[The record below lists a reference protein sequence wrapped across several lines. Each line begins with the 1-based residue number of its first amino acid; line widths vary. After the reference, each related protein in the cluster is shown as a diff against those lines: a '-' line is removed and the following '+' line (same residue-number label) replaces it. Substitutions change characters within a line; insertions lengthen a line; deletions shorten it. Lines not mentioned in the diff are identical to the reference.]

1 MTVRQLL
8 SHTSGIEPGTVLR
21 QSPSSSSADM
31 TRAILA
37 APLLGEA
44 GTVFAYG
51 GSSMQIAAAISER
64 KTGQTWDQLFRARL
78 AEPLGFTSPAWRHPL
93 APGEQNEAGSPQV
106 AGGLVLSLDD
116 LSTFMTMILNRGR
129 LGERRILSEAAVAE
143 IERLHTG
150 SVRDFRRLPIA
161 KPDWRY
167 GLGVWCEAYIASGA
181 CSVSSSAGAFG
192 TVPWVDRTRNRA
204 GVFITRTRLPL
215 VLDGV
220 LDLRALSHQITRDS
234 PMNSGAASDFLQTPP
249 ERFAD
254 LPDFPFAARGV
265 NVGEAGAPLTMSY
278 LDEGPRDGAVIVLVH
293 GQPTWSYL
301 WRRMIPPL
309 TAAGFRVIAPD
320 LIGYGRSDKPTRPEA
335 YTYALQQERLQRFF
349 DAVAPRGATLVVH
362 DWGGLLGLP
371 IAARDLDRFARLVIL
386 DTSLNDG
393 SDVEAPAFSAGF
405 DRWLALLQ
413 SPTPIPW
420 GEIIRRRTV
429 RAMSDA
435 EAAAYMAPFPD
446 RSFETGPRSMS
457 ALIPRR
463 REDPGARE
471 NAAARAAL
479 RQFPGHV
486 LIAFSQRSAE
496 THPGQHTL
504 FSNLFP
510 HARIWR
516 DVTLDGAA
524 HFSPEDKSGE
534 LAALIITFHA
544 ETAPPA
550 RLQR

>member
-1 MTVRQLL
+1 
-8 SHTSGIEPGTVLR
+8 
-21 QSPSSSSADM
+21 
-31 TRAILA
+31 
-37 APLLGEA
+37 
-44 GTVFAYG
+44 
-51 GSSMQIAAAISER
+51 
-64 KTGQTWDQLFRARL
+64 
-78 AEPLGFTSPAWRHPL
+78 
-93 APGEQNEAGSPQV
+93 
-106 AGGLVLSLDD
+106 
-116 LSTFMTMILNRGR
+116 
-129 LGERRILSEAAVAE
+129 
-143 IERLHTG
+143 
-150 SVRDFRRLPIA
+150 
-161 KPDWRY
+161 
-167 GLGVWCEAYIASGA
+167 
-181 CSVSSSAGAFG
+181 
-192 TVPWVDRTRNRA
+192 
-204 GVFITRTRLPL
+204 
-215 VLDGV
+215 
-220 LDLRALSHQITRDS
+220 
-234 PMNSGAASDFLQTPP
+234 
-249 ERFAD
+249 
-254 LPDFPFAARGV
+254 
-265 NVGEAGAPLTMSY
+265 MSY

-463 REDPGARE
+463 LEDPGARE